1 MLQIER
7 AVEAD
12 IPALLSLLQSLFAIE
27 KDFVFDGQRQQRGL
41 QALISALG
49 DRSTLLVARVDGVVA
64 GMASGQLVIS
74 TAEGAPSVW
83 IEDVVVAQ
91 DERGKGIGREL
102 LNAIVAWARSQG
114 ATRAQL
120 LADRDNPAALSFYA
134 HYGMDST
141 DLVALRLRDLDRP
154 EYPKK
159 TGAWEGAR
167 VRGWRGVTGVF
178 FRGGK
183 QLRRAGWRRG
193 LLFPRLPAHATRSW
207 RR

>member
-12 IPALLSLLQSLFAIE
+12 IPALLSLLQSLFAVE

-154 EYPKK
+154 E
-159 TGAWEGAR
+159 
-167 VRGWRGVTGVF
+167 
-178 FRGGK
+178 
-183 QLRRAGWRRG
+183 
-193 LLFPRLPAHATRSW
+193 
-207 RR
+207 